1 MNEKNEKLASA
12 VEALQEELVSKMQ
25 EVAETKKMINALR
38 KRMGEEPLYMDVDT
52 PDAGG
57 TTRPDM
63 YYGKPLSTAARMFL
77 ERRKTAC
84 LADDIMKGL
93 QAGGFDFSSLNW
105 KENDRLRLLAVT
117 LGKNSQTFHR
127 LPNGTV
133 GLLEWY
139 PTVVKKEKS
148 EKEEGKAEN
157 GNEKKA
163 PEAASEK

>member
-1 MNEKNEKLASA
+1 MTEKNERLTAA

-25 EVAETKKMINALR
+25 EVSETKKMINSLM
-38 KRMGEEPLYMDVDT
+38 KKMGEEPLYTDVDV
-52 PDAGG
+52 PDAAG

-63 YYGKPLSTAARMFL
+63 YYGKPLQTAARMFL

-84 LADDIMKGL
+84 VAEEIMKGL
-93 QAGGFDFSSLNW
+93 QAGGFDFSSLDW
-105 KENDRLRLLAVT
+105 KENDRLRLFAVT
-117 LGKNSQTFHR
+117 LGKNSQVFHR

-148 EKEEGKAEN
+148 EKEEIKNGKEA
-157 GNEKKA
+157 EKKA
-163 PEAASEK
+163 PEPVSEK